1 VARKN
6 GFTLLELLIVLMIVS
21 TLTIVAIPQ
30 IDRLKKAKE
39 ETHML
44 EQLTDDL
51 LYAQA
56 YALTHRQSVVV
67 VFYNAQGRYRMTE
80 RYTLGRVLI
89 DRSLPSP
96 WKIEL
101 ATLQNPL
108 TFLANGNV
116 NKSGTVLLK
125 NGKTTYKL
133 VFLLGK
139 GRFYVQK
146 L

>member
-1 VARKN
+1 MARKN

>member
-1 VARKN
+1 MARKN
-6 GFTLLELLIVLMIVS
+6 GFTLIELLIVLMIVS
-21 TLTIVAIPQ
+21 TLTIIVIPRL
-30 IDRLKKAKE
+30 DHLKKAKE
-39 ETHML
+39 EAHML

-56 YALTHRQSVVV
+56 YALTHKQSVVV

-80 RYTLGRVLI
+80 RYTLGPVLL
-89 DRSLPSP
+89 DRTLPNP

>member
-1 VARKN
+1 MARKN

-80 RYTLGRVLI
+80 RYTLGPVLL
-89 DRSLPSP
+89 DRTLPSP